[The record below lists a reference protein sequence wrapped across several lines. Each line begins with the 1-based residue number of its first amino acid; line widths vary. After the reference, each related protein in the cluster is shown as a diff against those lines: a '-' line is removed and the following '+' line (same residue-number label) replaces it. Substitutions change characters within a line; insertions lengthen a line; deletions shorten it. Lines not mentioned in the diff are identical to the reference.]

1 MTRHWPR
8 PLYAGALL
16 ALMLPLQLAH
26 AQYSSWIDEKGTRV
40 FSDRP
45 PPPGTPAS
53 RIVKAPRALQAPA
66 GPEGTP
72 APAPGRGSGTAL
84 AGDTATAPAG
94 ASPTKAAGADAAA
107 SNKPPSLAEREAD
120 FRKRSAERAEQDK
133 KTTLEAE
140 RKAARAEQ
148 CASARD
154 YEAQLTSGT
163 RVSHMD
169 ANGERAIMSDEEK
182 ARQLERVRRAK
193 AACS

>member
-16 ALMLPLQLAH
+16 SLMLLTQLAH

-53 RIVKAPRALQAPA
+53 RIVKAPRELQAPA
-66 GPEGTP
+66 GPDGMAAAAPGSSAGAAATGDATAASAG
-72 APAPGRGSGTAL
+72 APA
-84 AGDTATAPAG
+84 
-94 ASPTKAAGADAAA
+94 TKAAGTPAAA

-133 KTTLEAE
+133 KAALEAE

-163 RVSHMD
+163 RVAHVD